1 MILGKA
7 RCCLLILAI
16 CVQICLVI
24 QSKHEDNF
32 KAVNVRFRS
41 IKCQGDNKTI
51 SVKYCNLKAVSR
63 KVVFLNVG
71 IIFLVPF
78 VYPYYTRG
86 IVYYRYG
93 TIEREAIDTKMIE
106 LCGFLGGGDK
116 NLLVKLFI
124 DMIGSR
130 LPNLVHKCP
139 YIGDFDLKNYTLNL
153 DLVDR
158 ATMMFSQGIYRYDL
172 FCFYNGSVA
181 LNVSTSIEIKSPLK
195 ESFG

>member
-1 MILGKA
+1 MILNNS
-7 RCCLLILAI
+7 RCCLLILTV

-32 KAVNVRFRS
+32 KSFNVRFRS
-41 IKCQGDNKTI
+41 LKCESDNKTI

-63 KVVFLNVG
+63 KVVYLNVG
-71 IIFLVPF
+71 INFLVPF
-78 VYPYYTRG
+78 IYPYYTHG

-93 TIEREAIDTKMIE
+93 TIEREVIDTKMIE
-106 LCGFLGGGDK
+106 LCGFLDGGDK

-139 YIGDFDLKNYTLNL
+139 YFGDFDLRNFTLNM
-153 DLVDR
+153 DLIDR

-172 FCFYNGSVA
+172 FCYYNGTIS
-181 LNVSTSIEIKSPLK
+181 LKISTAVEIKSPLK